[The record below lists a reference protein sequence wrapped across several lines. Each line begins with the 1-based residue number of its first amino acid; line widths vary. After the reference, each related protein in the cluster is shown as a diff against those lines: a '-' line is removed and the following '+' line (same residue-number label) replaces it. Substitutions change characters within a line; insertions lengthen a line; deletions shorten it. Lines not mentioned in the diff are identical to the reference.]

1 VIEVAAHVPD
11 ELRAFALDQLRLAI
25 SQHVGGYHLCRSVD
39 RKGIT
44 RQDVDYAMRILRG
57 ICDGGDI
64 NVQPQTWGVLMR
76 IGEETL
82 PTANHPRW
90 ANILAALRLVE
101 YAEPARRSRWLR
113 IVDDSLGGETA
124 VA

>member
-1 VIEVAAHVPD
+1 
-11 ELRAFALDQLRLAI
+11 
-25 SQHVGGYHLCRSVD
+25 
-39 RKGIT
+39 
-44 RQDVDYAMRILRG
+44 
-57 ICDGGDI
+57 
-64 NVQPQTWGVLMR
+64 MR